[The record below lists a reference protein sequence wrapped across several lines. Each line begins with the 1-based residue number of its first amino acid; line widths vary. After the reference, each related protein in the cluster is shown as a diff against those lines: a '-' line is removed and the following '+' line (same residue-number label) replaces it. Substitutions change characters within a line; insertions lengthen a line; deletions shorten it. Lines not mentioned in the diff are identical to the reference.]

1 MDSPIPH
8 RDTSWNPSLEVILKK
23 EAEQSEGLYWLHNR
37 SQTIIQR
44 KNDWLMLPSIVIS
57 TINGFLIGAETGT
70 PTLVLGGISIL
81 VSTLSSIT
89 QYYKYS
95 QRAEG
100 HRIAALMY
108 LKLYKTIEIELAKP
122 IDQRADPD
130 DLLKS
135 LKEQMTRVA
144 ETAPQPVEGAIRE
157 YQSKFKEDRVSHPIV
172 ANGLSEV
179 RIHTGSQNTIEV

>member
-1 MDSPIPH
+1 MDSPIPN
-8 RDTSWNPSLEVILKK
+8 RETSWNNSLETILKK

-57 TINGFLIGAETGT
+57 TINGFLIGADTGT

-89 QYYKYS
+89 QYYKYA

-108 LKLYKTIEIELAKP
+108 LKLYKGIEIELAKP
-122 IDQRADPD
+122 VAQRADPD
-130 DLLKS
+130 DLLKA
-135 LKEQMTRVA
+135 LKDQMTRVA
-144 ETAPQPVEGAIRE
+144 ETAPQPVEAAIRE
-157 YQSKFKEDRVSHPIV
+157 YQSKFKEDRVSHPLV

-179 RIHTGSQNTIEV
+179 HIHSEARASIEV